1 MLELRDYQDQISTQA
16 AQLLEQYKIC
26 YMAMECR
33 TGKTLTA
40 LAAALK
46 YGAKS
51 VLVLSTVRALRSI
64 YADYNMMRPTFTM
77 DAINYES
84 AQKCLGKHYDL
95 VILDEAHRL
104 GSFPKPSQRTI

>member
-16 AQLLEQYKIC
+16 AQLLEKYKIC

-46 YGAKS
+46 YGAKT
-51 VLVLSTVRALRSI
+51 VLVVSKLKALPSI
-64 YADYNMMRPTFTM
+64 
-77 DAINYES
+77 
-84 AQKCLGKHYDL
+84 
-95 VILDEAHRL
+95 
-104 GSFPKPSQRTI
+104 